1 MPPLPGFD
9 FATAQRILFGAGVF
23 DQVGKLAAEQ
33 GRHVFLVAGA
43 SAFADG
49 GAAGRLAE
57 QLALAGVALTTFTV
71 EGEPEIASVTA
82 ATSAARQAGVDV
94 VIGLGGG
101 SALDMGKAVAGL
113 LTNSGEPLDYME
125 VVGRGKVISQPAAPY
140 IAVATTAGPGAEVT
154 RNAVVLSREY
164 GVKASIRSP
173 YLLPRVAVVDPLLTH
188 TLPPD
193 ATAATGLDALT
204 QLIEP
209 YVSRRAN
216 PLTDALIASALPR
229 GATALPRAWTTPD
242 DADARADMAFAS
254 LCGGLALANA
264 GLGAVHGFAAP
275 LGGAYPI
282 PHGVA
287 CALLLAPVM
296 AANVA
301 ALRAMEPEAKAG
313 PSTAGATLRRYVE
326 VGGMLT
332 GEWGADAIEAG
343 VEWVRDRVKHFGL
356 GSLARYGIR
365 ADDLPDLA
373 RRAEEASSMRGNPVT
388 LSHATLVRILER
400 AL

>member
-1 MPPLPGFD
+1 MTPLPGFE

-33 GRHVFLVAGA
+33 GRHVFLVAGS

-49 GAAGRLAE
+49 GPAGRLAA
-57 QLALAGVALTTFTV
+57 QLAALGVSLTTFTV
-71 EGEPEIASVTA
+71 VGEPEVTGITA
-82 ATSAARQAGVDV
+82 ATEAARQAGADV
-94 VIGLGGG
+94 VVGLGGG
-101 SALDMGKAVAGL
+101 SALDTGKAVAGL
-113 LTNSGEPLDYME
+113 LTNGGEPLDYME
-125 VVGRGKVISQPAAPY
+125 VVGRGQAITQPAAPY

-154 RNAVVLSREY
+154 RNAVVLSRAH

-173 YLLPRVAVVDPLLTH
+173 YLLPRLAVVDPLLTH
-188 TLPPD
+188 SLPPD

-216 PLTDALIASALPR
+216 PLTDALILSALPR
-229 GATALPRAWTTPD
+229 GATALPRAWATPD
-242 DADARADMAFAS
+242 AANARADMAFAS

-282 PHGVA
+282 SHGVA

-296 AANVA
+296 EANVA
-301 ALRAMEPEAKAG
+301 ALRAMEPDATAG
-313 PSTAGATLRRYVE
+313 PATAGATLRRYVE

-343 VEWVRDRVKHFGL
+343 VDWVRDRVKQFGL
-356 GSLARYGIR
+356 GGLARYGVR

-373 RRAEEASSMRGNPVT
+373 LHAEEASSMKGNPVT
-388 LSHATLVRILER
+388 LGRATLMQILKR

>member
-1 MPPLPGFD
+1 MPLLPVFD

-33 GRHVFLVAGA
+33 GRHVFLVAGP

-49 GAAGRLAE
+49 GPAGRLTA
-57 QLALAGVALTTFTV
+57 QLAALGVRLTTFTV
-71 EGEPEIASVTA
+71 IGEPEVTSVTA
-82 ATSAARQAGVDV
+82 ATDAARQAGADV
-94 VIGLGGG
+94 VVGLGGG

-113 LTNSGEPLDYME
+113 LTNGGEPLDYME
-125 VVGRGKVISQPAAPY
+125 VVGRGKAITQPAAPY
-140 IAVATTAGPGAEVT
+140 MAVATTAGPGAEVT
-154 RNAVVLSREY
+154 RNAVVLSRAH

-173 YLLPRVAVVDPLLTH
+173 YLLPRLAVVDPLLPH
-188 TLPPD
+188 SLPPD

-216 PLTDALIASALPR
+216 PLTDALILSALPR

-242 DADARADMAFAS
+242 DAEARADMAFAS

-296 AANVA
+296 EANVA
-301 ALRAMEPEAKAG
+301 ALRAMEPDATAG
-313 PSTAGATLRRYVE
+313 PATAGATLRRYVE

-343 VEWVRDRVKHFGL
+343 VDWVRDRVKQFGL
-356 GSLARYGIR
+356 GGLTRYGVR

-373 RRAEEASSMRGNPVT
+373 QRAEEASSMKGNPVT
-388 LSHATLVRILER
+388 LDRATLLRMLKR